1 MKNQTFVLS
10 GSDRISTRSYSRGVF
25 PMGFRSQKSSKFR
38 VALPP
43 RWPKPPGFNGSSWSL
58 GCLRKTHHSRTG
70 ATFLKIGPMPVNKI
84 GGWGVCPT
92 GKSISVSVAVQ
103 CVCACVR
110 ACVRAK
116 LCAGVRTM
124 IPPGLGRKIGSLW
137 GGALPCRAR
146 PVPGPPRA
154 LSKIKNKTLVLSGS
168 DRIST
173 RSYSRGVFPM
183 GFRPQKSSKFRVF
196 FAPCR
201 P

>member
-1 MKNQTFVLS
+1 MLRYLSFCSIVFV
-10 GSDRISTRSYSRGVF
+10 DPCIYVHT
-25 PMGFRSQKSSKFR
+25 
-38 VALPP
+38 
-43 RWPKPPGFNGSSWSL
+43 
-58 GCLRKTHHSRTG
+58 C
-70 ATFLKIGPMPVNKI
+70 I

-124 IPPGLGRKIGSLW
+124 IPPGLGRNIGSLW
-137 GGALPCRAR
+137 VSVPCRAR
-146 PVPGPPRA
+146 PCPAVPGGARPGRRPPPA

-168 DRIST
+168 DRIRT

-183 GFRPQKSSKFRVF
+183 GFRPQKSSKCRVF

>member
-1 MKNQTFVLS
+1 M
-10 GSDRISTRSYSRGVF
+10 
-25 PMGFRSQKSSKFR
+25 
-38 VALPP
+38 
-43 RWPKPPGFNGSSWSL
+43 
-58 GCLRKTHHSRTG
+58 
-70 ATFLKIGPMPVNKI
+70 
-84 GGWGVCPT
+84 CPT

-137 GGALPCRAR
+137 GCAR
-146 PVPGPPRA
+146 PGARCPPPPRA

-168 DRIST
+168 DRIRT

-183 GFRPQKSSKFRVF
+183 GFRPQKSLKFRV
-196 FAPCR
+196 PLPPRR
-201 P
+201 PRPPGPNGPAGGWGGFQARWRCLRDALRILRGALEVP

>member
-1 MKNQTFVLS
+1 MQGRTAHS
-10 GSDRISTRSYSRGVF
+10 HWDRIVDAHESNEIQFHTDHSSRRPWQVKNASFWGGRKLKNKVD
-25 PMGFRSQKSSKFR
+25 
-38 VALPP
+38 
-43 RWPKPPGFNGSSWSL
+43 L
-58 GCLRKTHHSRTG
+58 GY
-70 ATFLKIGPMPVNKI
+70 V

-124 IPPGLGRKIGSLW
+124 IPPGLGRNIGSLW
-137 GGALPCRAR
+137 GVVPGRAVPCRPGAR
-146 PVPGPPRA
+146 PPPA
-154 LSKIKNKTLVLSGS
+154 LSKIENETLVLSGS
-168 DRIST
+168 DRIRT

-196 FAPCR
+196 FRSLPALTPRLRSSRWCLLV